1 MGLTKNRHKPRSTLK
16 RAPIDLALTTKR
28 WVGLIDC
35 LDVFVAIIVLVHLVS
50 NSPPIVKHPTAHQA
64 IARKMKIIGMP
75 WLGGI
80 SPQSVHFLGAWLSLE
95 YNAAVLE
102 VFEPKA
108 PEQADAR
115 EVSLVG
121 DAQYAS
127 DLCSGEQQLKRF
139 SYSTSRDAMALG

>member
-1 MGLTKNRHKPRSTLK
+1 
-16 RAPIDLALTTKR
+16 
-28 WVGLIDC
+28 
-35 LDVFVAIIVLVHLVS
+35 
-50 NSPPIVKHPTAHQA
+50 
-64 IARKMKIIGMP
+64 MKIIGMP

-80 SPQSVHFLGAWLSLE
+80 SPQSVHFLGAWLFLE

-102 VFEPKA
+102 VMEPKA